1 MGKDDNPVELIDNDY
16 VKELPVMLNMGKL
29 KEIVNQ
35 AYGTSTNHQYMV
47 TDYPYLQQIQKAIP
61 ILGWRWN
68 IYKFQ
73 PNKGLGVHVDAR
85 RRACINIPISGFDT
99 SVTTFYREQSNMA
112 TVYDPVKV
120 LYNVQDSL
128 EKVFSFTLR
137 RPTLFR
143 NTVPHSA
150 YAGDEERVIISWGLR
165 DNLGFFEAKQIIAAL
180 ADVVIAT
187 D

>member
-1 MGKDDNPVELIDNDY
+1 MDICTRETLIDNDY
-16 VKELPVMLNMGKL
+16 VKELPVQLDFNKL
-29 KEIVNQ
+29 KDTVDK
-35 AYGTSTNHQYMV
+35 AYGSSKNHQYMV
-47 TDYPYLQQIQKAIP
+47 TDYPYLHRIQKAIP

-68 IYKFQ
+68 IYKFP

-99 SVTTFYREQSNMA
+99 SVTKFYREQNNMA

-120 LYNVQDSL
+120 LYNIQDSL
-128 EKVFSFTLR
+128 EEVFSFTLR

-150 YAGDEERVIISWGLR
+150 YAGNEERVIISWGLR
-165 DNLGFFEAKQIIAAL
+165 DDLGFFEAKQIIADL
-180 ADVVIAT
+180 ADVVIAA